1 LSHNPLRRKTSE
13 QIEEYLEAI
22 WLFEERGHN
31 ITKIS
36 WVAKQ
41 LAVAPSSVFEM
52 LKKLEADKLLTY
64 YPYQGVTLTSQGKH
78 MAQRI
83 IRNHRLI
90 EVLMNTTLNMDVDEF
105 VACGFEHH
113 MTQQF
118 AKALCTQLNHPRYCP
133 HGNRIPPGTCCS

>member
-1 LSHNPLRRKTSE
+1 MSHNPLRRKTSE

-64 YPYQGVTLTSQGKH
+64 YPYQGVTLTPQGKH

>member
-1 LSHNPLRRKTSE
+1 MSE
-13 QIEEYLEAI
+13 HIEEYLEAL
-22 WLFEERGHN
+22 WLSEERGHN

-52 LKKLEADKLLTY
+52 LKKLEADELLTY
-64 YPYQGVTLTSQGKH
+64 HPYKGVTLTPQGKQI
-78 MAQRI
+78 AQRI

-90 EVLMNTTLNMDVDEF
+90 EVLMNTTLNIAVDEF

-118 AKALCTQLNHPRYCP
+118 TEALCTQLDHPQYCP
-133 HGNRIPPGTCCS
+133 HGNRIPPGNCCSEHR